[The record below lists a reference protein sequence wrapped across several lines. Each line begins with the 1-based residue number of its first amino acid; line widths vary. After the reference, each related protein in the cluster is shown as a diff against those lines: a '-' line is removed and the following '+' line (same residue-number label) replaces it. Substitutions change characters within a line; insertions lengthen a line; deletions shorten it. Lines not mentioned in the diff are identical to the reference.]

1 MEQHIPPSSLEPI
14 KKPIYEHTKKPVDKT
29 KYLDEHVICNNL
41 RKDLHKNKGTKLINL
56 SNSYSILP
64 CFFNSI

>member
-29 KYLDEHVICNNL
+29 KYLDEQYNEEWLDN
-41 RKDLHKNKGTKLINL
+41 
-56 SNSYSILP
+56 Y
-64 CFFNSI
+64 FNIKVKK